1 MSPPT
6 HNMPPLMCYSPRDI
20 SLFHLKATGEFDPA
34 VCEWEAKPAADKT
47 WANIKTFIAAEYSRE
62 NKQNKM
68 SAKHFKAN
76 TMQEQAEATEDLIAN
91 LTEAHTRQ
99 METLVKTTTEAMKEM
114 MLLLKDNKTPTNKAT
129 DEEKKKKREEKRKK
143 YNDAPVCKNC
153 GKKHPSK
160 AEDEC
165 WELDKNKAS
174 RPSTWKS
181 TKST

>member
-1 MSPPT
+1 
-6 HNMPPLMCYSPRDI
+6 
-20 SLFHLKATGEFDPA
+20 
-34 VCEWEAKPAADKT
+34 
-47 WANIKTFIAAEYSRE
+47 
-62 NKQNKM
+62 
-68 SAKHFKAN
+68 
-76 TMQEQAEATEDLIAN
+76 MQEQAEATEDLIAN

>member
-1 MSPPT
+1 
-6 HNMPPLMCYSPRDI
+6 
-20 SLFHLKATGEFDPA
+20 
-34 VCEWEAKPAADKT
+34 
-47 WANIKTFIAAEYSRE
+47 
-62 NKQNKM
+62 
-68 SAKHFKAN
+68 
-76 TMQEQAEATEDLIAN
+76 MQEQAEATEDLIAN

-114 MLLLKDNKTPTNKAT
+114 MLLLKDNKTPTIKVT
-129 DEEKKKKREEKRKK
+129 DEEKKKKREEMRKK

-153 GKKHPSK
+153 GNKLPSK

-174 RPSTWKS
+174 RPSSWKS